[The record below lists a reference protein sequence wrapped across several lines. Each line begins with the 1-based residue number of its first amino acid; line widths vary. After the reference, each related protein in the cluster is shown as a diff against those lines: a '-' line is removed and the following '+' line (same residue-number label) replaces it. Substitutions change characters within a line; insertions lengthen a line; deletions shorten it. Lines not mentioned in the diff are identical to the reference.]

1 MTSHVLQ
8 VSQGPSNGVPEG
20 NPRSGTML
28 LPEHRGNTNAADADR
43 NTDGIHRIQVMR
55 KDPSWAWAQKAII
68 RCISFYR
75 RHISPN
81 TPPSCKYYPTCSTY
95 ALTAVKRF
103 GAFRGSVL
111 ALLRLAR
118 CRPWSNGSI
127 DDVPQKFS
135 VFYRFTWSKAHE
147 EPRIVPLAG
156 TDSCDDDSSPHVHV

>member
-28 LPEHRGNTNAADADR
+28 LPEHRGNTNAADAGR

-55 KDPSWAWAQKAII
+55 KDPSWAQKAII

-95 ALTAVKRF
+95 AL
-103 GAFRGSVL
+103 
-111 ALLRLAR
+111 LRLAR
-118 CRPWSNGSI
+118 CRPWSNGGI

>member
-1 MTSHVLQ
+1 MASQ
-8 VSQGPSNGVPEG
+8 VPQLSQGPSNGVPEG
-20 NPRSGTML
+20 NPRSSTML
-28 LPEHRGNTNAADADR
+28 LPEHRSNTNAADAGR

-55 KDPSWAWAQKAII
+55 KNPSWAQKAVI

-75 RHISPN
+75 RRISPN

-118 CRPWSNGSI
+118 CRPWSNGGI

-147 EPRIVPLAG
+147 EPRVVPLAG
-156 TDSCDDDSSPHVHV
+156 TDSYDDDSSPHVHV